1 MKKKILITG
10 SHGYIAKNIAKKLKK
25 KILMFM
31 ELAEANGEKK
41 IIKNGD
47 T

>member
-10 SHGYIAKNIAKKLKK
+10 SNGYIAKNIAKKLKK
-25 KILMFM
+25 KILMFT

>member
-1 MKKKILITG
+1 MDTLRKILQKI
-10 SHGYIAKNIAKKLKK
+10 KK